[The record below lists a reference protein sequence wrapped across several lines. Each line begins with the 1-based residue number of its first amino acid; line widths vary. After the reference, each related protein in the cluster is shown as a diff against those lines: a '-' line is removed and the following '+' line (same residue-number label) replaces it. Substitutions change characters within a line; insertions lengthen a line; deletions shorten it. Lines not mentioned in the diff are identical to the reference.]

1 MLGAILVVVFH
12 GRLHV
17 FGIRVQ
23 TTEGPAREAAVE
35 KPQLCREILGNW
47 ENPYVRS
54 VTHGRWHNSLA
65 LVLSPQKIKQLSRV
79 KTRPRVAAFL
89 VTDTKTFFGGQCA
102 RVVE

>member
-47 ENPYVRS
+47 EKS
-54 VTHGRWHNSLA
+54 
-65 LVLSPQKIKQLSRV
+65 I
-79 KTRPRVAAFL
+79 RPKRDAWQVA
-89 VTDTKTFFGGQCA
+89 
-102 RVVE
+102 